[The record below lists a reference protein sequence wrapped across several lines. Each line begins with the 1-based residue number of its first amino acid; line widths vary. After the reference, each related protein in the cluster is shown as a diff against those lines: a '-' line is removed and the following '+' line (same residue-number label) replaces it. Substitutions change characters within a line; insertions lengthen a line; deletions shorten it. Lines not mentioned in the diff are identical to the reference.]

1 MNKESI
7 SGQFSKSK
15 ITSTPVN
22 ETNER
27 VAYFDKMLPTFPDE
41 AIYIYSFEE
50 NRMIYARGWENILG
64 YPDDEITMMQIVLLT
79 TPHYAPFANE
89 LNDKALDFILK
100 QRQDLEQYS
109 FTIEL
114 KKTHKNGNE
123 IPLITKVSVFES
135 KEGVMTSIM
144 GRSQINKSINLGKV
158 MQYAAYGPKKS
169 KFEDELN
176 KQLFHHF
183 AISKKEKEAL
193 SLVAKGFAYKE
204 IAEMLNISQSAVEK
218 RVQPLVKRFKVRS
231 TAHLISFAY
240 ENHILPF

>member
-1 MNKESI
+1 MDKGSV

-15 ITSTPVN
+15 ISNVAADFT
-22 ETNER
+22 EER
-27 VAYFDKMLPTFPDE
+27 VAYFDKILPIFPDE

-50 NRMIYARGWENILG
+50 NRMIYARGWETILG
-64 YPDDEITMMQIVLLT
+64 YADAEITMLKIMLLT
-79 TPHYAPFANE
+79 TPDYAPFANE
-89 LNDKALDFILK
+89 LNDKALEFILK

-135 KEGVMTSIM
+135 KDGLMTSII

-169 KFEDELN
+169 KFEAELN
-176 KQLFHHF
+176 KKLFRHF

-193 SLVAKGFAYKE
+193 SLVANGYAYKE

-218 RVQPLVKRFKVRS
+218 RLQPLVKRFNVRS

-240 ENHILPF
+240 ENHILPL